1 MKCIA
6 IDDEPFALEL
16 ISGYIKKT
24 PSLEFSGE
32 FTNPFRAMEFL
43 LNTSVDLV
51 FLDINMPELSGL
63 ELLKSLPVQP
73 KVIFTTA
80 YTQYGAESY
89 DYNAVDYLVKPVRY
103 DRFLKAVN
111 KAAGI
116 IHSKK
121 EETVSENTAEPSA
134 QSVLIKSGSQ
144 TFKIVT
150 EDIMYVEGAGNYM
163 TLFTKKGKIMALLPM
178 NEIMKLLPSTQFIR
192 VHKSYIISLKHIDVI
207 ERARV
212 IINKIPIPIG
222 ITYREHFSKIISRS
236 LPPDK
241 QQYNNH

>member
-24 PSLEFSGE
+24 PSLEFAGE

-43 LNTSVDLV
+43 LKTSVDLV

-80 YTQYGAESY
+80 YSQYGAESY
-89 DYNAVDYLVKPVRY
+89 DYNAVDYLLKPVRY

-111 KAAGI
+111 KAVGNVQA
-116 IHSKK
+116 KR
-121 EETVSENTAEPSA
+121 EEVITENNAD
-134 QSVLIKSGSQ
+134 QSVQSVMVKSGSQ
-144 TFKIVT
+144 IFKIET
-150 EDIMYVEGAGNYM
+150 DDILYVEGAGNYM
-163 TLFTKKGKIMALLPM
+163 TFFTKKGKIMALLPM
-178 NEIMKLLPSTQFIR
+178 NEILKLLPSNQFIR
-192 VHKSYIISLKHIDVI
+192 IHKSYIISLKHIDVI

-212 IINKIPIPIG
+212 IINKISIPIG
-222 ITYREHFSKIISRS
+222 ITYREHFSKIIKR
-236 LPPDK
+236 D
-241 QQYNNH
+241 